1 MTPVLIVEDEDLVAK
16 TLGRW
21 LGACGYDLA
30 YAANAQD
37 AVTEALEAMTHA
49 EPYRPARSPV
59 EVAVELRRCAGT
71 QFDAKVVA
79 RVLEVMATG

>member
-30 YAANAQD
+30 
-37 AVTEALEAMTHA
+37 
-49 EPYRPARSPV
+49 
-59 EVAVELRRCAGT
+59 
-71 QFDAKVVA
+71 
-79 RVLEVMATG
+79 